1 MTPSFIVKTDAT
13 WLIERQQAA
22 SRINIYINKSAKL
35 GQICTDA
42 AQLQLFPVFAEKY
55 RAKMKCN

>member
-22 SRINIYINKSAKL
+22 SRINIYRNKSAKL